1 MSANHHRPL
10 RHLPAPAHS
19 IGLPLLAS
27 TAFGASPSAAGEP
40 IHVGDR
46 LEPMVDTYLI
56 DAFSGGAGLQLN
68 RPQPQEIALRFTKP
82 WEGNISYYFTVIP
95 EDWGYR
101 MYYRGADFSL
111 LDKKVSH
118 PEFICVAESRDGKTW
133 TKPKLDIA
141 SFGAEKRTNIVWT
154 GFPSHNLTPFKDQNP
169 DCKPE
174 ARYKAVGGN
183 FKVGLK
189 AYHSADGLHWQLT
202 QEEPIIFGPPF
213 DSQNLAFW
221 DPNVGKYVAYV
232 REFYKRGKARVRGIM
247 RATSDDFLHWTK
259 PRWLNFGDAP
269 HEHLYTNAV
278 THHPGAPHIYVGFPK
293 RFMPERRP
301 DHHDAPAVSDTVFM
315 SSRDGKKW
323 NRWFEALI
331 PPGPQ
336 PSRWVNRNNHVA
348 WGLISLP
355 SDRTDA
361 PDELNLFSAEGYYV
375 GPCELRRYTLRQ
387 SGFVSVRAGGEPG
400 EMVTKPLVF
409 DKPSALVVNAATS
422 AAGTIKF
429 ELQHASGR
437 TIKGFKLADCDAFYG
452 DTLSHT
458 VTWQGEAS
466 LDKLKDKPVRLRAW
480 LQDADLYSIQ
490 FVPKE

>member
-1 MSANHHRPL
+1 MSDNAFPQIRN
-10 RHLPAPAHS
+10 LPAIAHS
-19 IGLPLLAS
+19 AGLPLLTSSVLGMAP
-27 TAFGASPSAAGEP
+27 TAKDGAIS
-40 IHVGDR
+40 VGSR
-46 LEPMVDTYLI
+46 LEPMVDDYLI
-56 DAFSGGAGLQLN
+56 DAFKGGARLQLN

-82 WEGNISYYFTVIP
+82 WEGNVSYYFTIIA
-95 EDWGYR
+95 EDWGWR
-101 MYYRGADFSL
+101 MYYRGAHYRLIAKDWA
-111 LDKKVSH
+111 H
-118 PEFICVAESRDGKTW
+118 PQYACVAESRDGKTW
-133 TKPKLDIA
+133 TKPLLDIVP
-141 SFGAEKRTNIVWT
+141 FGAAKYTNIVWD
-154 GFPSHNLTPFKDQNP
+154 GYAGHNFTPFKDQNP

-183 FKVGLK
+183 FKEGLK
-189 AYHSADGLHWQLT
+189 AFHSPDGLHWQLT

-232 REFYKRGKARVRGIM
+232 REFYKRGKDRIRGIM

-259 PRWLNFGDAP
+259 LRWLNFGDAP
-269 HEHLYTNAV
+269 HEQLYTNAV

-293 RFMPERRP
+293 RFMPGRQP
-301 DHHDAPAVSDTVFM
+301 NHHDAPGVSDTVFM

-323 NRWFEALI
+323 DRWFEALI

-348 WGLISLP
+348 WGLVTLP

-409 DKPSALVVNAATS
+409 DEPSTLVVNAATS
-422 AAGTIKF
+422 AAGTVRF

-437 TIKGFKLADCDAFYG
+437 AIKGFKLAECDAFYG

-458 VTWQGEAS
+458 VTWQGESA
-466 LDKLKDKPVRLRAW
+466 LDKLAGKPVRLRVW